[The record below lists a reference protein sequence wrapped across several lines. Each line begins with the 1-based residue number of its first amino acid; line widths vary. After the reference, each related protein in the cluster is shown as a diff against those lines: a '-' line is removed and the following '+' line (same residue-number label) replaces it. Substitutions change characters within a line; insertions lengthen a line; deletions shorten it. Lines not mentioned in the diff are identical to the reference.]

1 MKISGPSIFYE
12 HKHGRFVSLLCQGAR
27 VTLPLWEFVTD
38 RFNLPITIYEL
49 VQCNKTLQ
57 VPQKTKK
64 TTQILLKIRGS
75 RQKHAT
81 SICHV
86 KR

>member
-1 MKISGPSIFYE
+1 MEISGPRVFYE

-38 RFNLPITIYEL
+38 RFNLPIAIYEL

-57 VPQKTKK
+57 VPQKKK
-64 TTQILLKIRGS
+64 QNK
-75 RQKHAT
+75 KHADPT
-81 SICHV
+81 
-86 KR
+86 KNTWK